1 MSSSNNSNTVLSPID
16 LNVLPSEAKPIYRLT
31 HKYKLQDAIGLKDQ
45 KQRWLSYLD
54 MMREC
59 LYEKNVDFA
68 LSYRIQK
75 TLFKK
80 KAPDF
85 PVTAGDWAVK
95 EMLISTIQRKRYYL
109 NKKKNRTL
117 PVQEEA
123 AQEVQEEAAQKVQ
136 EEVAQEVQKEVARQ
150 EETRRTQEESPVLP
164 LQQESPL
171 EAPQNSQKKKK
182 DVEEVENE
190 KYRY

>member
-1 MSSSNNSNTVLSPID
+1 MTFN
-16 LNVLPSEAKPIYRLT
+16 KQIYRPM
-31 HKYKLQDAIGLKDQ
+31 HKYKLQDAIGLRDQ

-75 TLFKK
+75 TLVTSQVVRAFKK

-95 EMLISTIQRKRYYL
+95 EMLISTIQRKREL
-109 NKKKNRTL
+109 
-117 PVQEEA
+117 
-123 AQEVQEEAAQKVQ
+123 
-136 EEVAQEVQKEVARQ
+136 
-150 EETRRTQEESPVLP
+150 
-164 LQQESPL
+164 
-171 EAPQNSQKKKK
+171 
-182 DVEEVENE
+182 
-190 KYRY
+190 

>member
-1 MSSSNNSNTVLSPID
+1 MTFN
-16 LNVLPSEAKPIYRLT
+16 KQIYRPM
-31 HKYKLQDAIGLKDQ
+31 HKYKLQDAIGLRDQ

-75 TLFKK
+75 TLVTSQVVRAFKK

-95 EMLISTIQRKRYYL
+95 EMLISTIQRKL
-109 NKKKNRTL
+109 
-117 PVQEEA
+117 QEEA
-123 AQEVQEEAAQKVQ
+123 AQEVQEE
-136 EEVAQEVQKEVARQ
+136 VARQ
-150 EETRRTQEESPVLP
+150 EEIRKIQEESPVLP

-171 EAPQNSQKKKK
+171 EAPQNSQKKGRCGKGRK
-182 DVEEVENE
+182 
-190 KYRY
+190 